1 MIVNLD
7 LSVVVSTMK
16 YDNGED
22 SLSSLLKLDQDK
34 LPLLQ
39 VRAEAH
45 RVD

>member
-1 MIVNLD
+1 
-7 LSVVVSTMK
+7 MK

-22 SLSSLLKLDQDK
+22 NLSSLLKLDQDK

-45 RVD
+45 RVRLLILRHKDLSLT